1 MRAVPQ
7 ISALVLLV
15 KLHSCARAGESS
27 PRVGDDAAGSS
38 TALHGIQLVVTPAE
52 ETSIVQAWDPNTGER
67 ERERVCVASWLLS
80 IGLDRRKSRG
90 TQAERLLRGGV
101 RRAQRVGFDI
111 EDAGR
116 GRPVA

>member
-67 ERERVCVASWLLS
+67 ERERECVARRCMVSSWWS
-80 IGLDRRKSRG
+80 RPPRRRPSYRRG
-90 TQAERLLRGGV
+90 IQTPVSESERESV
-101 RRAQRVGFDI
+101 
-111 EDAGR
+111 
-116 GRPVA
+116 